1 MIQLD
6 FRGRSRIKKLKNPT
20 RSALRNPTPCDSY
33 SWSLGEIC
41 LKKVIVPAGQWWA
54 TEQKRTLKLASLR
67 QFLTRSKF
75 RDATKDQAKQLRS
88 MFFLKYLLLFLV
100 LFTTIESD
108 KFIAKLSRMTQA
120 SDAIRIV
127 TKNETKQTRHHRNIK
142 HSLLINRALNKQV

>member
-1 MIQLD
+1 
-6 FRGRSRIKKLKNPT
+6 
-20 RSALRNPTPCDSY
+20 
-33 SWSLGEIC
+33 
-41 LKKVIVPAGQWWA
+41 
-54 TEQKRTLKLASLR
+54 
-67 QFLTRSKF
+67 
-75 RDATKDQAKQLRS
+75 